1 MISSQALKKE
11 YHSISQEYIFKSL
24 HHLFWLQIQASS
36 FYNMI
41 YIPFYI
47 IYKSFWKKF
56 ILHKDNCFLPSRY
69 RSIADFFCECAQF

>member
-24 HHLFWLQIQASS
+24 HHLFWFQIQASS

-41 YIPFYI
+41 YIPFYV
-47 IYKSFWKKF
+47 
-56 ILHKDNCFLPSRY
+56 P
-69 RSIADFFCECAQF
+69 